1 MDSSRVPVRASSP
14 VWIRALLLA
23 IFALFATRFAEAQ
36 APPWSFFDGRSN
48 DELRALARDPHNDV
62 LLRRSAAT
70 KLVRTLADSGDLDAA
85 DAAGREFV
93 KNIDPLAIKHAEA
106 VRRRS
111 HAHVAALIALGV
123 ALGIAALSLA
133 RARALFASA
142 VQAVRRLAPVFLFFF
157 LYSGIVGGYLASRYE
172 NGSPLPFVVFAACM
186 LPVAMLFRAWSAV
199 GSPGLVARVGRASL
213 AVTVTLATG
222 FLVLE
227 QVNPAYLAGVG
238 M

>member
-1 MDSSRVPVRASSP
+1 MDAAGAPVRSSWP
-14 VWIRALLLA
+14 VWLRALLLA
-23 IFALFATRFAEAQ
+23 ILALFATRFAEAQ

-70 KLVRTLADSGDLDAA
+70 KLVRTLADAGDLDAA

-106 VRRRS
+106 VRRRG
-111 HAHVAALIALGV
+111 HAHVVARISLGV

-133 RARALFASA
+133 RARALLANA
-142 VQAVRRLAPVFLFFF
+142 VLAVRRLGAVFLFFF

-172 NGSPLPFVVFAACM
+172 NGSPLPFLVFAAFM
-186 LPVAMLFRAWSAV
+186 LPVAMLFRAWSAI
-199 GSPGLVARVGRASL
+199 GSPSLVARAGRVGL
-213 AVTVTLATG
+213 AVTATLATG